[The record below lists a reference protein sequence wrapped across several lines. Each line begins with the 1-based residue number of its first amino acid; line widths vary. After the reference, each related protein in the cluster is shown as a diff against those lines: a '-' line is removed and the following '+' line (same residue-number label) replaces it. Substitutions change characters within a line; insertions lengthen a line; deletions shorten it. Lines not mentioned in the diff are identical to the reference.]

1 MAKFLVLYRSP
12 LSARAQM
19 ANATPEQA
27 EAGMQAWQVWAQ
39 QAGSAIVDLGAPLN
53 ADGDVT
59 GFSILQA
66 DSCLPITRTDTCPA
80 RRSTYSSSRPLPDR
94 EASRTTA
101 GVRLQRLV
109 DGMKE
114 ANEARRSGP
123 RSHCGLLYG
132 TVATNAS
139 LASVA
144 RSPAMPKNGWN
155 TLPFM
160 VMPS

>member
-53 ADGDVT
+53 GDGDVT

-66 DSCLPITRTDTCPA
+66 DSCPSLDEVLADHPHRHMPGAEIDVLEFTAPPGS
-80 RRSTYSSSRPLPDR
+80 RS
-94 EASRTTA
+94 
-101 GVRLQRLV
+101 
-109 DGMKE
+109 
-114 ANEARRSGP
+114 
-123 RSHCGLLYG
+123 
-132 TVATNAS
+132 
-139 LASVA
+139 
-144 RSPAMPKNGWN
+144 
-155 TLPFM
+155 
-160 VMPS
+160 